1 MRRCQGHG
9 PSDSTYES
17 GTVSVPDGPARLYIF
32 SDGAYEVDRVEGA
45 MWTLEELQAYLLPQ
59 PADEAGEIDGR
70 YRFLQQMCGQETLED
85 DFSMLKIRFD
95 SSSTVAKK

>member
-32 SDGAYEVDRVEGA
+32 SDGAYEVDRQGGA
-45 MWTLEELQAYLLPQ
+45 MWTLEELQAYLLPH
-59 PADEAGEIDGR
+59 PPDEADEIDAL
-70 YRFLQQMCGQETLED
+70 YRFLQQMCGQKTLDD
-85 DFSMLKIRFD
+85 DFSMLKVSFD
-95 SSSTVAKK
+95 